1 MAATSALTSGI
12 DMATDLN
19 GFKRLFFDMINADG
33 VIDDNEILLLE
44 GFRKCDPPKD
54 DKGNPFDF
62 P

>member
-1 MAATSALTSGI
+1 
-12 DMATDLN
+12 MATDLN